1 MLWNQ
6 NKSFHGLSQDCQP
19 LAKVHL
25 GKPEFRRRP
34 VYELALTPEIGWEQA
49 LRKCFN
55 VQARLEANFGSK
67 ELRLRLCDCLRLR
80 VCLRLR
86 PGQLKTVLDNN
97 FGLHNA

>member
-34 VYELALTPEIGWEQA
+34 VYELALTPGIGWEQA
-49 LRKCFN
+49 LRKCSN